1 MPKRICPRGL
11 AALLALA
18 LATPNALAE
27 TGNAFP
33 RIGGEVS
40 IEIQNDFAFRS
51 DDPDSE
57 INDLFTTTEPT
68 IRLEFSPELA
78 IRAGLVLEP
87 VADPEP
93 GEDRVFADHGLF
105 VEVLTIDYEAGDVA
119 LHAGKFAANFGIA
132 WDAAPGIFG
141 TDMAEDYEMSER
153 LGVGGSVMLGNERIG
168 RLDLSASVF
177 FLDTSFLADSYPR
190 GRGNTSRSDGG
201 PSNTETLASYALALD
216 GDLAAAAGLAYHLGF
231 IDQARGEGG
240 ARRERGFAG
249 ALQYQ
254 TEIADGVTLAPLA
267 EFVRFG
273 NLGNESGVNRTYLTL
288 AAEIGWGAWKAVA
301 AYTGR
306 FADTPAAG
314 DDRDFQTQ
322 LSLGYEFD
330 SGLAVELGWKR
341 AREARVDTDTLGLL
355 LSYEFA
361 F

>member
-1 MPKRICPRGL
+1 MPKRIFPRGF

-18 LATPNALAE
+18 LAAPDALAE
-27 TGNAFP
+27 SEGAFP
-33 RIGGEVS
+33 RIGGDVS

-51 DDPDSE
+51 DDAESE
-57 INDLFTTTEPT
+57 INDLFTTTEPSLA
-68 IRLEFSPELA
+68 LEFTPALA

-93 GEDRVFADHGLF
+93 DEDRVFADHGLF
-105 VEVLTIDYEAGDVA
+105 VEVLTLNYEAGNVA
-119 LHAGKFAANFGIA
+119 FHGGKFAANFGIA
-132 WDAAPGIFG
+132 WDATPGIFG

-153 LGVGGSVMLGNERIG
+153 VGVGGSVGLGGDGAG

-216 GDLAAAAGLAYHLGF
+216 GDVAAAPGLAYHLAF
-231 IDQARGEGG
+231 IDQARGVGG
-240 ARRERGFAG
+240 ARRERGVAG
-249 ALQYQ
+249 ALQFE

-273 NLGNESGVNRTYLTL
+273 NLGNEAGVDRTYLTL
-288 AAEIGWGAWKAVA
+288 AAEIGWSAWKAVA

-306 FADTPAAG
+306 FTDTPAAG
-314 DDRDFQTQ
+314 DDHDFQVQ
-322 LSLGYEFD
+322 LSLGYEFE

-341 AREARVDTDTLGLL
+341 AREGGVDTDTFGLL
-355 LSYEFA
+355 LSYA
-361 F
+361 FSF